1 MGAAEPLH
9 RLRQSLADRYR
20 LERELGRGGMATVY
34 LAHDLRHD
42 RPIALKVL
50 EPDLAAALGPERF
63 QREIKVAA
71 RLQHPHILTVYD
83 SGEVAPDA
91 EGPRLLWFTMPYVE
105 GESLRERLRRERQLS
120 IDDAIRITREAAAGL
135 DYAHRHGIVHRD
147 VKPENVLLTSDGDV
161 LVADFGIARA
171 LGGSDEALTQTGLA
185 VGTPAYMSPEQA
197 AGEREL
203 DPRTDVYSLG
213 CVLYEMLAGE
223 PPYTGPTAQAIL
235 AKRFHEPIPSVRRA
249 RPGVPETVDLA
260 IQRALATV
268 PADRFR
274 TPAELAQALSPTTS
288 SATTAALTPAAT
300 AVTTSGAAPRP
311 VGRRRIPIGL
321 ATLGVGFLL
330 GLGVLFAWRRSHRG
344 IEDTGGSARLVVLPF
359 ENLGDSAQSY
369 FADGVT
375 DEIRTKLTGLPG
387 VSVIARESAEQYR
400 KAHKSLQQLGEELGV
415 QYVLQGT
422 IRWEKTGDGPGR
434 VRVSPELV
442 RVSDGTNVWAQRY
455 DAVLSQVFEVQGQI
469 AEAVASGLGV
479 ALSPHQQQELATRP
493 TENLEA
499 YDVYLRALAVPLEG
513 YRERAMLL
521 ERATA
526 LDSSFVKAWA
536 ELATARLNGY
546 WFGYDRTDQMLAAA
560 KAAVDRA
567 LSLAPKNADS
577 YAALGYYHYWGHRD
591 YAKALSAFEQALAFH
606 PADNAALR
614 GIALVSRRLGRW
626 DAAVEAFRRAIV
638 GNPRDARIQIELG
651 ETLFLMRRYDEARL
665 ELDKAAN
672 IDPADQVSWIYR
684 GAIRLALTGDFDAA
698 REEFGRAPQETRT
711 RSSSNFQTVSFLPFT
726 VRFLGPED
734 QARLLQVPLGPL
746 DADSATYYIVRA
758 ARYQN
763 LGQPAVAR
771 AYFDSAAA
779 RLRRLLIQRPD
790 DPEVHANLGAA
801 LAGLGRVQE
810 GLQEARRA
818 TELMPF
824 TRDQLANPGLVLVL
838 TRIEVLAGRYDEAV
852 AHLRALLS
860 HPGAVSV
867 GYLKASP
874 EWAPL
879 RSRAD
884 FQQLL
889 GPPGS

>member
-1 MGAAEPLH
+1 MGTAEPLN
-9 RLRQSLADRYR
+9 RLRQALADRYR
-20 LERELGRGGMATVY
+20 IERELGRGGMATVY

-42 RPIALKVL
+42 RPVALKVL

-63 QREIKVAA
+63 QREIRVAA

-83 SGEVAPDA
+83 SGEVAPDH

-105 GESLRERLRRERQLS
+105 GESLRDRLRREHQLS
-120 IDDAIRITREAAAGL
+120 IDDAIRITREAASGL

-171 LGGSDEALTQTGLA
+171 LGSADEALTQTGLA

-223 PPYTGPTAQAIL
+223 PPYTGPTAQAVL
-235 AKRFHEPIPSVRRA
+235 AKRFHEPIPSVRRG

-274 TPAELAQALSPTTS
+274 TPAELAQALSSVSSSARTAVLAPPTTIATPTAGP
-288 SATTAALTPAAT
+288 SAA
-300 AVTTSGAAPRP
+300 
-311 VGRRRIPIGL
+311 GRRRLPIGA
-321 ATLGVGFLL
+321 ATLALGFLL
-330 GLGVLFAWRRSHRG
+330 GLGVLFAWRKSHRG
-344 IEDTGGSARLVVLPF
+344 TEETGGAVRLVVLPF
-359 ENLGDSAQSY
+359 ENMGDSAQGY
-369 FADGVT
+369 FADGIT
-375 DEIRTKLTGLPG
+375 DEIRTKLTGLQG
-387 VSVIARESAEQYR
+387 VSVIARESADQYR
-400 KAHKSLQQLGEELGV
+400 RLHKPLQQLGEELGV

-455 DAVLSQVFEVQGQI
+455 DAVLSQVFEVQAQI
-469 AEAVASGLGV
+469 AEAVAAGLGV

-499 YDVYLRALAVPLEG
+499 YDVYLRAGAVNTEAG
-513 YRERAMLL
+513 FRESQALL
-521 ERATA
+521 ERAVA
-526 LDSSFVKAWA
+526 LDSNFAKAWA
-536 ELATARLNGY
+536 ELANARLSGY
-546 WFGYDRTDQMLAAA
+546 WFGYDKSEKLLAAA
-560 KAAVDRA
+560 KVAVDRA
-567 LSLAPKNADS
+567 LSLAPKDPDS

-591 YAKALSAFEQALAFH
+591 YTKALAAFQQALALS
-606 PADNAALR
+606 PAHNGSLY
-614 GIALVSRRLGRW
+614 GVALVSRRLGHW
-626 DAAVEAFRRAIV
+626 DAAVQSLRRAV
-638 GNPRDARIQIELG
+638 ADNPRDVGIQAGLG
-651 ETLFLMRRYDEARL
+651 ETFFLMKRYQEAL
-665 ELDKAAN
+665 AELDKALS
-672 IDPADQVSWIYR
+672 IDPANYFSWNYR
-684 GAIRLALTGDFDAA
+684 AYIRLALTGDFAAA
-698 REEFGRAPQETRT
+698 RAEFARAPEEIRQ
-711 RSSSNFQTVSFLPFT
+711 RSLSNFQMV
-726 VRFLGPED
+726 VVGPVG
-734 QARLLQVPLGPL
+734 ARLLSPESEDSLLRVPMSPL
-746 DADSATYYIVRA
+746 DADSATYYLARA
-758 ARYQN
+758 TGYQY
-763 LGQPAVAR
+763 LERPAVAR

-779 RLRRLLIQRPD
+779 RLRRVVAQQPD
-790 DPEVHANLGAA
+790 DPEVHANLGVA
-801 LAGLGRVQE
+801 LAGLGQAE
-810 GLQEARRA
+810 AGLQEARRA
-818 TELMPF
+818 VELLPF
-824 TRDQLANPGLVLVL
+824 DRDQLANAGLVLVQ
-838 TRIEVLAGRYDEAV
+838 TRIEVLAGHHDEAV
-852 AHLRALLS
+852 AHLRSLLAQ
-860 HPGAVSV
+860 PGLVSV

-889 GPPGS
+889 GAAGT